1 MDNMMS
7 NPEMMEMVMN
17 MNPQLRDLVERNPE
31 IRSVLSDS
39 RMMRQQLQAMRD
51 PQMRQMMM
59 RNADRA
65 MSNLETVPGGM
76 DALRRLHNDIQDP
89 LWDAMAGQEGSAA
102 TPQTYATQDT
112 SQAPSAAAMPNPFS
126 SGAPAAVAPA
136 RPAATPAAPPTTGA
150 GGYPAA
156 PGTAA

>member
-1 MDNMMS
+1 MMDNMMS

-17 MNPQLRDLVERNPE
+17 MNPQLRDLVERNPQ
-31 IRSVLSDS
+31 I
-39 RMMRQQLQAMRD
+39 
-51 PQMRQMMM
+51 RQMMM

-112 SQAPSAAAMPNPFS
+112 SQAPSAAAMPN
-126 SGAPAAVAPA
+126 
-136 RPAATPAAPPTTGA
+136 
-150 GGYPAA
+150 
-156 PGTAA
+156 